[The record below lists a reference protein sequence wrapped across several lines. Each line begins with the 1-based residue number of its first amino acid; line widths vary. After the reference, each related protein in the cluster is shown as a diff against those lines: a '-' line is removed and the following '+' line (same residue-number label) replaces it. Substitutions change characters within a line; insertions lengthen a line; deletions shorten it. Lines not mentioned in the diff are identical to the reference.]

1 MVSAGDSRKIATVR
15 HILVPTKPQA
25 KEILDAIRSA
35 KKPLKVFKKLAKD
48 YSKCPSSKKGGL
60 LDEFTEGQMVKEF
73 EQAVWSSEIETVP
86 SEFVRTKFGYHI
98 IWVHDLK
105 H

>member
-1 MVSAGDSRKIATVR
+1 MVSVGNPKKMATVR

-25 KEILDAIRSA
+25 KDILDAIRTS

-60 LDEFTEGQMVKEF
+60 LDEFTEGQMVNEF
-73 EQAVWSSEIETVP
+73 EQAVWSSVVETVP

-98 IWVHDLK
+98 IWVHERK
-105 H
+105 Y

>member
-1 MVSAGDSRKIATVR
+1 MVSVGSPKKMATVR

-25 KEILDAIRSA
+25 KDILDAIRTS

-60 LDEFTEGQMVKEF
+60 LDEFTEGQMVNEF
-73 EQAVWSSEIETVP
+73 EQAVWSSVVETVP

-98 IWVHDLK
+98 IWVHELK
-105 H
+105 D

>member
-1 MVSAGDSRKIATVR
+1 MVSGSNPIKTATVR
-15 HILVPTKPQA
+15 HILVPTKPLA

-35 KKPLKVFKKLAKD
+35 KKPLKMFKKLAKD

-73 EQAVWSSEIETVP
+73 EQAVWSSEISTTP

-98 IWVHDLK
+98 IWVHERK
-105 H
+105 Y

>member
-1 MVSAGDSRKIATVR
+1 MVSVGNPKKMATVR

-25 KEILDAIRSA
+25 KDILDAIHTS

-60 LDEFTEGQMVKEF
+60 LDEFTEGQMVNEF
-73 EQAVWSSEIETVP
+73 EQAVWSSVVETVP

-98 IWVHDLK
+98 IWVHELK
-105 H
+105 D